1 MVELLSIPFKR
12 TLTLDLVAS
21 LSKVINASSYQSASF
36 FKDDLLKINT
46 TRESIINPDISEN
59 SLQLLKE
66 YYIYLKQLT
75 QKFPDDQIEFSWFQT
90 ISQKSWKCSQYSFRF
105 EQLNI
110 LYSIGAMFNL
120 LAFKYND
127 GTKEGLK
134 KSCIYLQYSAGYF
147 KFVREHL
154 SDTKEPVV
162 NMSTIECLIKISL
175 ASAQE
180 VFWFRAMQ
188 DINNNGLLSKLTK
201 QISNY
206 YSEAL
211 LFAQKSE
218 LIRQDWI
225 NYLNDKAMYFNSVAY
240 YRNALQLGERKKH
253 GAMIRSLEI
262 ALESLQSCKLELSSQ
277 LKDSIEM
284 ELKDVQRD
292 NDFIYLE
299 EVPSNIPEIVG
310 TPTVK
315 PFDSVEDELN
325 RIEVPKLFKD
335 LLPIQVLDASSAYNE
350 RQQEY
355 VTSDFINPI
364 LALNKILKEHI
375 PTEQI
380 PSDMEMVSRED
391 IAICE
396 KSFKEFQQHNRYIS
410 KETEKIRSSLE
421 RECQVDK
428 ECRLKYGTL
437 SWTLTGSKELNQ
449 GYYDRLEKLGDYLNQ
464 GAAINEVTVSTFR
477 LIDQDLLVSP
487 ISIPQSTDPLM
498 ERIALVFQEREQ
510 VITRIEN
517 KSLETKILPKIISAY
532 KATGQKTFESEFKE
546 HLQEFE
552 PFKQAIVKIK
562 QSNAELIH
570 ELDRSSAENNDSEVL
585 RRLTPKDIYIADWK
599 QSVQLLQNVQ
609 ENIKDGYIFYKDLV
623 GNVELLSND
632 VDKYVNSRRD
642 AVEALASQLARKE
655 NARFELR

>member
-46 TRESIINPDISEN
+46 IRESIINPDISEN
-59 SLQLLKE
+59 SLKLLKE
-66 YYIYLKQLT
+66 YYIYLTQLT
-75 QKFPDDQIEFSWFQT
+75 EKFPDDQIEFSWFQT
-90 ISQKSWKCSQYSFRF
+90 MSQKSWKCSQYSFRF

-134 KSCIYLQYSAGYF
+134 KACIYLQYSAGYF

-180 VFWFRAMQ
+180 VFWCRAMQ

-225 NYLNDKAMYFNSVAY
+225 NYLKDKAMYFNSVAY

-262 ALESLQSCKLELSSQ
+262 ALESLHSCKLELSSQ

-350 RQQEY
+350 RQREY

-375 PTEQI
+375 PTEQV

-396 KSFKEFQQHNRYIS
+396 KSFKEFQQHNIYIS
-410 KETEKIRSSLE
+410 KATEKIRSSLE
-421 RECQVDK
+421 QECQVDK

-464 GAAINEVTVSTFR
+464 GDSINDVMVSTFR
-477 LIDQDLLVSP
+477 LIDQNLLVSP
-487 ISIPQSTDPLM
+487 ISIPQSTDLLM

-552 PFKQAIVKIK
+552 PFRQAIVKIK

-570 ELDRSSAENNDSEVL
+570 ELDRSSAANNDNGVL

-623 GNVELLSND
+623 DNVELLSND
-632 VDKYVNSRRD
+632 VEKYVNSRRD
-642 AVEALASQLARKE
+642 AVEALGSELARKE